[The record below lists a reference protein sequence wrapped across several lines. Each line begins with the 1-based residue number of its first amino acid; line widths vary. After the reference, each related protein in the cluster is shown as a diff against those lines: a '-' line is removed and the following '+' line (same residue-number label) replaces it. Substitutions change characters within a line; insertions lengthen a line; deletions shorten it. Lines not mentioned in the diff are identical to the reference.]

1 MLVIGIANKILAS
14 YAAHTRVSKSF
25 DPEDATA
32 LRGGGSRW
40 LLERNGSIF
49 EDATALRGGGSRWL
63 LERNGSIFEDA
74 TALRG
79 GGSRWLL
86 LLSRRQLAANVR
98 ARNIAQEAWPDLY
111 SSNKREPPQGK
122 P

>member
-1 MLVIGIANKILAS
+1 MLVIGIGKKILTSHAG
-14 YAAHTRVSKSF
+14 HTRVSDSF
-25 DPEDATA
+25 DP
-32 LRGGGSRW
+32 
-40 LLERNGSIF
+40 
-49 EDATALRGGGSRWL
+49 
-63 LERNGSIFEDA
+63 EDA

-111 SSNKREPPQGK
+111 SSSKREPPRGK
-122 P
+122 PVASKEGSQTSLVCVTSQSLTGQW